1 MINLISGIDY
11 LLLIIYSV
19 VIFYCLKRFFFRDLN
34 PVLSKIFAIFFFLK
48 ILAVLTYTLL
58 VVYYWQLADSVSVF
72 SETKNLTGLIQAD
85 ISNIKYLFLP
95 VENYN
100 ALVNLD
106 MSLKS
111 IPGGSGIES
120 NYFLTRVCTILYPVS
135 LGKYL
140 LLNFWF
146 GVISTIAQFKL
157 YLVLL
162 KVYPQIKDKL
172 AICILFIPTLLFY
185 ASPIYKET
193 LCLSFLCFIIE
204 LIYNI
209 RNDKKNLFSFILVL
223 VNLFFIFLLKSYI
236 FYALM
241 ISCAFVFI
249 GRFLRRLFSASLFG
263 KFFVFMFLAAVAY
276 LISQNLDIF
285 DSYIYSLIDISNL
298 NQQFYG
304 PTSDTSSF
312 EFGEIETSFAGLL
325 TKMPLGLYTC
335 YFRPHLWE
343 INKPILLLSAVE
355 SFLCFW
361 TLFYAL
367 VKKGR
372 NFTAVLRKNLLTN
385 IMFLF
390 VLILGI
396 IIGITTFNFG
406 TLVRYKAPAVPFLWI
421 FIFLLLSSSNP
432 KESTFKEEAL
442 AD

>member
-1 MINLISGIDY
+1 MINLLSGIDY
-11 LLLIIYSV
+11 FLLIIYSIIV
-19 VIFYCLKRFFFRDLN
+19 FYILKRFFFRNLS
-34 PVLSKIFAIFFFLK
+34 PVLVKILAAFFFLK
-48 ILAVLTYTLL
+48 VLAVLTYTLL

-72 SETKNLTGLIQAD
+72 SETKNLISLIQAD
-85 ISNIKYLFLP
+85 FSNVKYLFLP

-100 ALVNLD
+100 AVINLD
-106 MSLKS
+106 MSLKA

-120 NYFLTRVCTILYPVS
+120 NYFLTRVCTLLYPLAS
-135 LGKYL
+135 GKYL

-162 KVYPQIKDKL
+162 KIYPQIKDKL

-193 LCLSFLCFIIE
+193 LCLSFLCFIIV

-209 RNDKKNLFSFILVL
+209 RNDKKTLFDFILVL
-223 VNLFFIFLLKSYI
+223 INLFFIFLLKSYI
-236 FYALM
+236 FYSLL
-241 ISCAFVFI
+241 ISCAFVFL
-249 GRFLRRLFSASLFG
+249 GRFLRKLFFASVFG
-263 KFFVFMFLAAVAY
+263 KVFVLAFLGVIVY
-276 LISQNLDIF
+276 LISQNLDVF

-312 EFGEIETSFAGLL
+312 EFGEIETSFTGLL
-325 TKMPLGLYTC
+325 KKMPLGLYTC

-343 INKPILLLSAVE
+343 INKPILLLSALE

-361 TLFYAL
+361 VLFYA
-367 VKKGR
+367 VIKKGR
-372 NFTAVLRKNLLTN
+372 NFTAVLRGHIMTN
-385 IMFLF
+385 IMFFFILM
-390 VLILGI
+390 LGI

-406 TLVRYKAPAVPFLWI
+406 TLVRYKAPAVPFLWV
-421 FIFLLLSSSNP
+421 FIFLLLSSTGP
-432 KESTFKEEAL
+432 KGDPVKEEVL
-442 AD
+442 PG